1 MTRNR
6 QKAKARSKVFPLQYS
21 TPCTS
26 PSIWNSNQ
34 CLGKLGGVKGLEV
47 VDALAYAGVLH
58 GHAQLLGDGDGN
70 AALGG
75 AVQLGK
81 DDAGDTSGLLKLLGL
96 DEAVLAGGGVQH
108 QQSLPGTVGQFPVND
123 AGDLVELV
131 HQVLLVVQ
139 PPGGVHQH
147 RVHPSGLGRAHGIV
161 HHGGGVRPLVL
172 LDDLHTGALGPDGQ
186 LLGGGGAGLTAS
198 ITAAQNGAK
207 VILVEKAGS
216 LGGNTLIAGQG
227 FNACDPERQANT
239 EMSEAL
245 LGQLK
250 SYLDLD
256 PADFGAF
263 AEVLETVKGQINDYI
278 ASGSTTLFDSPE
290 LHMLHTYM
298 GGKRTGLDG
307 TVIEPDLELARTF
320 ATNALDALEW
330 AESIGAQ
337 WNDTTSTILGAMWPR
352 SHGLANG
359 NVITILTDAAKAN
372 GVEIVTDT
380 RANELIVE
388 NGKVVGVKA
397 TTSEGANVT
406 LHANSGVVLA
416 TGGFSANAPMV
427 VEYNNY
433 WPGLSDTMPSTNAP
447 TITGDGI
454 VMAKAVGADLVGM
467 GFAQLMPSSHPV
479 DGSLFSGIWGSA
491 ETQVFVNKEGKRY
504 VNEYAERDVLSK
516 AALAQTDGIFYIIC
530 DNKIAKNA
538 DVAGMEAKGNVV
550 VADTL
555 EELAEKLGI
564 PADTFVETIE
574 RYNSFVD
581 AQKDDDFGKPLFGEK
596 IDEAPF
602 VATPRSPSL
611 HHTMGGVKID
621 TNTHVISTE
630 GNVIDGLYAAGEV
643 TGGLHAGNRL
653 GGNAMTDFLV
663 FGRIAGENAAKAE

>member
-1 MTRNR
+1 MKKLTAALLVFLMMVMTG
-6 QKAKARSKVFPLQYS
+6 AM
-21 TPCTS
+21 
-26 PSIWNSNQ
+26 
-34 CLGKLGGVKGLEV
+34 
-47 VDALAYAGVLH
+47 ALAYTEGTYTATAQGNNGPVTVSVTFSADAITDVTVVEHSETAGLSDRPIAEIPAAIVENQSLAVDTVS
-58 GHAQLLGDGDGN
+58 GATNSSNAILTAVADCVAQ
-70 AALGG
+70 
-75 AVQLGK
+75 
-81 DDAGDTSGLLKLLGL
+81 
-96 DEAVLAGGGVQH
+96 AGGDVEA
-108 QQSLPGTVGQFPVND
+108 LKAVAVEKAPVED
-123 AGDLVELV
+123 VEATYD
-131 HQVLLVVQ
+131 VV
-139 PPGGVHQH
+139 V
-147 RVHPSGLGRAHGIV
+147 
-161 HHGGGVRPLVL
+161 
-172 LDDLHTGALGPDGQ
+172 
-186 LLGGGGAGLTAS
+186 LGGGGAGLTAS

-433 WPGLSDTMPSTNAP
+433 WPGLSDTMPSTNVP

>member
-1 MTRNR
+1 M
-6 QKAKARSKVFPLQYS
+6 K
-21 TPCTS
+21 
-26 PSIWNSNQ
+26 
-34 CLGKLGGVKGLEV
+34 KLT
-47 VDALAYAGVLH
+47 
-58 GHAQLLGDGDGN
+58 
-70 AALGG
+70 AALLVFLMMVMTG
-75 AVQLGK
+75 ATNSSNAIL
-81 DDAGDTSGLLKLLGL
+81 T
-96 DEAVLAGGGVQH
+96 AVADCVAQAGGDVEA
-108 QQSLPGTVGQFPVND
+108 LKAVAVEKAPVED
-123 AGDLVELV
+123 VEATYD
-131 HQVLLVVQ
+131 VV
-139 PPGGVHQH
+139 V
-147 RVHPSGLGRAHGIV
+147 
-161 HHGGGVRPLVL
+161 
-172 LDDLHTGALGPDGQ
+172 
-186 LLGGGGAGLTAS
+186 LGGGGAGLTAS

-245 LGQLK
+245 LGELK

-516 AALAQTDGIFYIIC
+516 AALEQTDGIFYIIC

>member
-1 MTRNR
+1 MKKLLTWLLCLMMLVSAVPALAYTTGTYTGTGTGMLDKIEVAVTFDADTITGIEVVSCND
-6 QKAKARSKVFPLQYS
+6 
-21 TPCTS
+21 TPGVCDAAVEKIPAEIVKYQSLGVDVATS
-26 PSIWNSNQ
+26 ATFTSNGILEAVADAVKQ
-34 CLGKLGGVKGLEV
+34 AGGD
-47 VDALAYAGVLH
+47 VDALKAVPVEKVAGEEV
-58 GHAQLLGDGDGN
+58 
-70 AALGG
+70 
-75 AVQLGK
+75 
-81 DDAGDTSGLLKLLGL
+81 KLSA
-96 DEAVLAGGGVQH
+96 D
-108 QQSLPGTVGQFPVND
+108 
-123 AGDLVELV
+123 
-131 HQVLLVVQ
+131 VV
-139 PPGGVHQH
+139 V
-147 RVHPSGLGRAHGIV
+147 V
-161 HHGGGVRPLVL
+161 
-172 LDDLHTGALGPDGQ
+172 
-186 LLGGGGAGLTAS
+186 GGGGAGLAAAL
-198 ITAAQNGAK
+198 TAAEEGAS
-207 VILVEKAGS
+207 VIILEKGATY
-216 LGGNTLIAGQG
+216 GGNTILSGGYYQAAHPDYLQYASLTEGQKEEIERYISLEPKDERMASWQAKVKEQYAEHLAAGH
-227 FNACDPERQANT
+227 E
-239 EMSEAL
+239 
-245 LGQLK
+245 
-250 SYLDLD
+250 Y
-256 PADFGAF
+256 
-263 AEVLETVKGQINDYI
+263 
-278 ASGSTTLFDSPE
+278 LFDSPE
-290 LHMLHTYM
+290 LHMIQTYD
-298 GGKRTGLDG
+298 GGDYLGDSELIEMMCYGDVDSMNWLSDHGFTWKKK
-307 TVIEPDLELARTF
+307 TVAIVG
-320 ATNALDALEW
+320 
-330 AESIGAQ
+330 SIWMRCKAS
-337 WNDTTSTILGAMWPR
+337 DTYASGQGFI
-352 SHGLANG
+352 
-359 NVITILTDAAKAN
+359 NVISDAIQNEKLD
-372 GVEIVTDT
+372 VTT
-380 RANELIVE
+380 VFECRAEHLVKDDA
-388 NGKVVGVKA
+388 GRVVGV
-397 TTSEGANVT
+397 TGVSTVDGTPYTVSANK
-406 LHANSGVVLA
+406 GVIVA
-416 TGGFSANAPMV
+416 SGGFSAN
-427 VEYNNY
+427 VEMRQEYDEIWGNLTEAV
-433 WPGLSDTMPSTNAP
+433 PTTNAP

>member
-1 MTRNR
+1 MKKLTAALLVFLMMVMTG
-6 QKAKARSKVFPLQYS
+6 AM
-21 TPCTS
+21 
-26 PSIWNSNQ
+26 
-34 CLGKLGGVKGLEV
+34 
-47 VDALAYAGVLH
+47 ALAYTEGTYTATAQGNNGPVTVSVTFSADAITDVTVVEHSETAGLSDRPIAEIPAAIVENQSLAVDTVS
-58 GHAQLLGDGDGN
+58 GATNSSNAILTAVADCVAQ
-70 AALGG
+70 
-75 AVQLGK
+75 
-81 DDAGDTSGLLKLLGL
+81 
-96 DEAVLAGGGVQH
+96 AGGDVEA
-108 QQSLPGTVGQFPVND
+108 LKAVAVEKAPVED
-123 AGDLVELV
+123 VEATSD
-131 HQVLLVVQ
+131 VV
-139 PPGGVHQH
+139 V
-147 RVHPSGLGRAHGIV
+147 
-161 HHGGGVRPLVL
+161 
-172 LDDLHTGALGPDGQ
+172 
-186 LLGGGGAGLTAS
+186 LGGGGAGLTAS

-491 ETQVFVNKEGKRY
+491 ETQVFINKEGKRY

>member
-1 MTRNR
+1 MKKLTAALLVFLMMVMTG
-6 QKAKARSKVFPLQYS
+6 AM
-21 TPCTS
+21 
-26 PSIWNSNQ
+26 
-34 CLGKLGGVKGLEV
+34 
-47 VDALAYAGVLH
+47 ALAYTEGTYTATAQGNNGPVTVSVTFSADAITDVTVVEHSETAGLSDRPIAEIPAAIVENQSLAVDTVS
-58 GHAQLLGDGDGN
+58 GATNSSNAILTAVADCVAQ
-70 AALGG
+70 
-75 AVQLGK
+75 
-81 DDAGDTSGLLKLLGL
+81 
-96 DEAVLAGGGVQH
+96 AGGDVEA
-108 QQSLPGTVGQFPVND
+108 LKAVAVEKAPVED
-123 AGDLVELV
+123 VEATYD
-131 HQVLLVVQ
+131 VV
-139 PPGGVHQH
+139 V
-147 RVHPSGLGRAHGIV
+147 
-161 HHGGGVRPLVL
+161 
-172 LDDLHTGALGPDGQ
+172 
-186 LLGGGGAGLTAS
+186 LGGGGAGLTAS

-516 AALAQTDGIFYIIC
+516 AALEQTDGIFYIIC

-621 TNTHVISTE
+621 TNAHVISTE

>member
-1 MTRNR
+1 MKKLTAALLVFLMMVMTG
-6 QKAKARSKVFPLQYS
+6 AM
-21 TPCTS
+21 
-26 PSIWNSNQ
+26 
-34 CLGKLGGVKGLEV
+34 
-47 VDALAYAGVLH
+47 ALAYTEGTYTATAQGNNGPVTVSVTFSADAITDVTVVEHSETAGLSDRPIAEIPAAIVENQSLAVDTVS
-58 GHAQLLGDGDGN
+58 GATNSSNAILTAVADCVAQ
-70 AALGG
+70 
-75 AVQLGK
+75 
-81 DDAGDTSGLLKLLGL
+81 
-96 DEAVLAGGGVQH
+96 AGGDVEA
-108 QQSLPGTVGQFPVND
+108 LKAVAVEKAPVED
-123 AGDLVELV
+123 VEATYD
-131 HQVLLVVQ
+131 VV
-139 PPGGVHQH
+139 V
-147 RVHPSGLGRAHGIV
+147 
-161 HHGGGVRPLVL
+161 
-172 LDDLHTGALGPDGQ
+172 
-186 LLGGGGAGLTAS
+186 LGGGGAGLTAS

-504 VNEYAERDVLSK
+504 FNEYAERDVLSK

>member
-1 MTRNR
+1 MKKLTAALLVFLMIVMTG
-6 QKAKARSKVFPLQYS
+6 AM
-21 TPCTS
+21 
-26 PSIWNSNQ
+26 
-34 CLGKLGGVKGLEV
+34 
-47 VDALAYAGVLH
+47 ALAYTEGTYTATAQGNNGPVTVSVTFSADAITDVTVVEHSETAGLSDRPIAEIPAAIVENQSLAVDTVS
-58 GHAQLLGDGDGN
+58 GATNSSNAILTAVADCVAQ
-70 AALGG
+70 
-75 AVQLGK
+75 
-81 DDAGDTSGLLKLLGL
+81 
-96 DEAVLAGGGVQH
+96 AGGDVEA
-108 QQSLPGTVGQFPVND
+108 LKAVAVEKAPVED
-123 AGDLVELV
+123 VEATYD
-131 HQVLLVVQ
+131 VV
-139 PPGGVHQH
+139 V
-147 RVHPSGLGRAHGIV
+147 
-161 HHGGGVRPLVL
+161 
-172 LDDLHTGALGPDGQ
+172 
-186 LLGGGGAGLTAS
+186 LGGGGAGLTAS

-397 TTSEGANVT
+397 TTSAGANVT

-516 AALAQTDGIFYIIC
+516 AALEQTDGIFYIIC
-530 DNKIAKNA
+530 DNKIAKND

>member
-1 MTRNR
+1 MKKLTAALLVFLMMVMTG
-6 QKAKARSKVFPLQYS
+6 AM
-21 TPCTS
+21 
-26 PSIWNSNQ
+26 
-34 CLGKLGGVKGLEV
+34 
-47 VDALAYAGVLH
+47 ALAYTEGTYTATAQGNNGPVTVSVTFSADAITDVTVVEHSETAGLSDRPIAEIPAAIVENQSLAVDTVS
-58 GHAQLLGDGDGN
+58 GATNSSNAILTAVADCVAQ
-70 AALGG
+70 
-75 AVQLGK
+75 
-81 DDAGDTSGLLKLLGL
+81 
-96 DEAVLAGGGVQH
+96 AGGDVEA
-108 QQSLPGTVGQFPVND
+108 LKAVAVEKAPVED
-123 AGDLVELV
+123 VEATYD
-131 HQVLLVVQ
+131 VV
-139 PPGGVHQH
+139 V
-147 RVHPSGLGRAHGIV
+147 
-161 HHGGGVRPLVL
+161 
-172 LDDLHTGALGPDGQ
+172 
-186 LLGGGGAGLTAS
+186 LGGGGAGLTAS

-359 NVITILTDAAKAN
+359 NVITDAAKAN

>member
-1 MTRNR
+1 MKKLTAALLVFLMMVMTG
-6 QKAKARSKVFPLQYS
+6 AM
-21 TPCTS
+21 
-26 PSIWNSNQ
+26 
-34 CLGKLGGVKGLEV
+34 
-47 VDALAYAGVLH
+47 ALAYTEGTYTATAQGNNGPVTVSVTFSADAITDVTVVEHSETAGLSDRPIAEIPAAIVENQSLAVDTVS
-58 GHAQLLGDGDGN
+58 GATNSSNAILIAVADCVAQ
-70 AALGG
+70 
-75 AVQLGK
+75 
-81 DDAGDTSGLLKLLGL
+81 
-96 DEAVLAGGGVQH
+96 AGGDVEA
-108 QQSLPGTVGQFPVND
+108 LKAVAVEKAPVED
-123 AGDLVELV
+123 VEATYD
-131 HQVLLVVQ
+131 VV
-139 PPGGVHQH
+139 V
-147 RVHPSGLGRAHGIV
+147 
-161 HHGGGVRPLVL
+161 
-172 LDDLHTGALGPDGQ
+172 
-186 LLGGGGAGLTAS
+186 LGGGGAGLTAS

>member
-1 MTRNR
+1 MKKLTAALLVFLMMVMTG
-6 QKAKARSKVFPLQYS
+6 AM
-21 TPCTS
+21 
-26 PSIWNSNQ
+26 
-34 CLGKLGGVKGLEV
+34 
-47 VDALAYAGVLH
+47 ALAYTEGTYTATAQGNNGPVTVSVTFSADAITDVTVVEHSETAGLSDRPIAEIPAAIVENQSLAVDTVS
-58 GHAQLLGDGDGN
+58 GATNSSNAILTAVADCVAQ
-70 AALGG
+70 
-75 AVQLGK
+75 
-81 DDAGDTSGLLKLLGL
+81 
-96 DEAVLAGGGVQH
+96 AGGDVEA
-108 QQSLPGTVGQFPVND
+108 LKAVAVEKAPVED
-123 AGDLVELV
+123 VEATYD
-131 HQVLLVVQ
+131 VV
-139 PPGGVHQH
+139 V
-147 RVHPSGLGRAHGIV
+147 
-161 HHGGGVRPLVL
+161 
-172 LDDLHTGALGPDGQ
+172 
-186 LLGGGGAGLTAS
+186 LGGGGAGLTAS

-388 NGKVVGVKA
+388 SGKVVGVKA

>member
-1 MTRNR
+1 MKKIALALLVCLLLVMTS
-6 QKAKARSKVFPLQYS
+6 AM
-21 TPCTS
+21 
-26 PSIWNSNQ
+26 
-34 CLGKLGGVKGLEV
+34 
-47 VDALAYAGVLH
+47 ALAYTEGTYTAQAQGNNGPVTVSVTFSADAITEVAVTEHAETPGLSDRPIEEIPAAIVAHQSLGVDTISGATNTSNAILTAVADCV
-58 GHAQLLGDGDGN
+58 AQ
-70 AALGG
+70 
-75 AVQLGK
+75 
-81 DDAGDTSGLLKLLGL
+81 
-96 DEAVLAGGGVQH
+96 AGGDVEA
-108 QQSLPGTVGQFPVND
+108 LKAVEVEAAPVED
-123 AGDLVELV
+123 IEATYD
-131 HQVLLVVQ
+131 VV
-139 PPGGVHQH
+139 V
-147 RVHPSGLGRAHGIV
+147 V
-161 HHGGGVRPLVL
+161 
-172 LDDLHTGALGPDGQ
+172 
-186 LLGGGGAGLTAS
+186 GGGGAGLTAA
-198 ITAAQNGAK
+198 ITAAQQGAE
-207 VILVEKAGS
+207 VILIEKAGA

-227 FNACDPERQANT
+227 FNASDPERQANT

-245 LGQLK
+245 TTELK
-250 SYLDLD
+250 SYLELD

-263 AEVLETVKGQINDYI
+263 AEVLETVKTQINEYL
-278 ASGSTTLFDSPE
+278 ASGSDTLFDSPE

-320 ATNALDALEW
+320 ATNALGALEW
-330 AESIGAQ
+330 AESIGAE

-359 NVITILTDAAKAN
+359 NIITILTDAATAE
-372 GVEIVTDT
+372 GVEILTDT
-380 RANELIVE
+380 RGNELIVE
-388 NGKVVGVKA
+388 DGRVAGVKA
-397 TTSEGANVT
+397 TTSAGANVT

-427 VEYNNY
+427 AEYNNY

-454 VMAKAVGADLVGM
+454 IMAQEVGADLTGM

-516 AALAQTDGIFYIIC
+516 AALEQTDGIFYIIC

-538 DVAGMEAKGNVV
+538 DVEGMEAAGNVV

-555 EELAEKLGI
+555 EELAEKLEI
-564 PADTFVETIE
+564 PVDTFVAEIE

-602 VATPRSPSL
+602 VATPRSPAL

-621 TNTHVISTE
+621 TDTHVLSTE
-630 GNVIDGLYAAGEV
+630 GTPIPGLYAAGEV

>member
-1 MTRNR
+1 MKKLTAALLVFLMMVMTG
-6 QKAKARSKVFPLQYS
+6 AM
-21 TPCTS
+21 
-26 PSIWNSNQ
+26 
-34 CLGKLGGVKGLEV
+34 
-47 VDALAYAGVLH
+47 ALAYTEGTYTATAQGNNGPVTVSVTFSADAITDVTVVEHSETAGLSDRPIAEIPAAIVENQSLAVDTVS
-58 GHAQLLGDGDGN
+58 GATNSSNAILTAVADCVAQ
-70 AALGG
+70 
-75 AVQLGK
+75 
-81 DDAGDTSGLLKLLGL
+81 AGDVEALKAVAVEKAPVE
-96 DEAVLAGGGVQH
+96 DVEA
-108 QQSLPGTVGQFPVND
+108 TYD
-123 AGDLVELV
+123 
-131 HQVLLVVQ
+131 VV
-139 PPGGVHQH
+139 V
-147 RVHPSGLGRAHGIV
+147 
-161 HHGGGVRPLVL
+161 
-172 LDDLHTGALGPDGQ
+172 
-186 LLGGGGAGLTAS
+186 LGGGGAGLTAS

>member
-1 MTRNR
+1 MKKLTAALLVFLMMVMTG
-6 QKAKARSKVFPLQYS
+6 AM
-21 TPCTS
+21 
-26 PSIWNSNQ
+26 
-34 CLGKLGGVKGLEV
+34 
-47 VDALAYAGVLH
+47 ALAYTEGTYTATAQGNNGPVTVSVTFSADAITDVTVVEHSETAGLSDRPIAEIPAAIVENQSLAVDTVS
-58 GHAQLLGDGDGN
+58 GATNSSNAILTAVADCVAQ
-70 AALGG
+70 
-75 AVQLGK
+75 
-81 DDAGDTSGLLKLLGL
+81 
-96 DEAVLAGGGVQH
+96 AGGDVEA
-108 QQSLPGTVGQFPVND
+108 LKAVAVEKAPVED
-123 AGDLVELV
+123 VEATYD
-131 HQVLLVVQ
+131 VV
-139 PPGGVHQH
+139 V
-147 RVHPSGLGRAHGIV
+147 
-161 HHGGGVRPLVL
+161 
-172 LDDLHTGALGPDGQ
+172 
-186 LLGGGGAGLTAS
+186 LGGGGAGLTAS

-454 VMAKAVGADLVGM
+454 VMAKAVDADLVGM

>member
-1 MTRNR
+1 MKKIALALLVCLLLVMTS
-6 QKAKARSKVFPLQYS
+6 AM
-21 TPCTS
+21 
-26 PSIWNSNQ
+26 
-34 CLGKLGGVKGLEV
+34 
-47 VDALAYAGVLH
+47 ALAYTEGTYTAQAQGNNGPVTVSVTFSADAITEVAVTEHAETAGLSDRPIEEIPAAIVAHQSL
-58 GHAQLLGDGDGN
+58 GVDTISGATNTSNAILTAVADCVAQ
-70 AALGG
+70 
-75 AVQLGK
+75 
-81 DDAGDTSGLLKLLGL
+81 
-96 DEAVLAGGGVQH
+96 AGGDVEA
-108 QQSLPGTVGQFPVND
+108 LKAVEVEAAPVED
-123 AGDLVELV
+123 IEATYD
-131 HQVLLVVQ
+131 VV
-139 PPGGVHQH
+139 V
-147 RVHPSGLGRAHGIV
+147 V
-161 HHGGGVRPLVL
+161 
-172 LDDLHTGALGPDGQ
+172 
-186 LLGGGGAGLTAS
+186 GGGGAGLTAA
-198 ITAAQNGAK
+198 ITAAQQGAE
-207 VILVEKAGS
+207 VILIEKAGA

-227 FNACDPERQANT
+227 FNASDPERQANT

-245 LGQLK
+245 TTELK
-250 SYLDLD
+250 SYLELD

-263 AEVLETVKGQINDYI
+263 AEVLETVKAQINEYL
-278 ASGSTTLFDSPE
+278 ASGSDTLFDSPE

-307 TVIEPDLELARTF
+307 TVIEPDLELTRTF
-320 ATNALDALEW
+320 ATNALGALEW
-330 AESIGAQ
+330 AESIGAE

-352 SHGLANG
+352 SHGLSNG
-359 NVITILTDAAKAN
+359 NIITILTDAATAE
-372 GVEIVTDT
+372 GVEILTDT
-380 RANELIVE
+380 RGNELIVE
-388 NGKVVGVKA
+388 DGRVAGVKA
-397 TTSEGANVT
+397 TTSAGANVT

-427 VEYNNY
+427 AEYNNY

-454 VMAKAVGADLVGM
+454 IMAQEVGADLTGM

-516 AALAQTDGIFYIIC
+516 AALEQTDGIFYIIC

-538 DVAGMEAKGNVV
+538 DVEGMEAAGNVV

-555 EELAEKLGI
+555 EELAEKLEI
-564 PADTFVETIE
+564 PVDTFVAEIE

-602 VATPRSPSL
+602 VATPRSPAL

-621 TNTHVISTE
+621 TETHVLSTE
-630 GNVIDGLYAAGEV
+630 GTPIPGLYAAGEV

>member
-1 MTRNR
+1 MKKLTAALLVFLMMVMTG
-6 QKAKARSKVFPLQYS
+6 AM
-21 TPCTS
+21 
-26 PSIWNSNQ
+26 
-34 CLGKLGGVKGLEV
+34 
-47 VDALAYAGVLH
+47 ALAYTEGTYTATAQGNNGPVTVSVTFSADAITDVTVVEHSETAGLSDRPIAEIPAAIVENQSLAVDTVS
-58 GHAQLLGDGDGN
+58 GATNSSNAILTAVADCVAQ
-70 AALGG
+70 
-75 AVQLGK
+75 
-81 DDAGDTSGLLKLLGL
+81 
-96 DEAVLAGGGVQH
+96 AGGDVEA
-108 QQSLPGTVGQFPVND
+108 LKAVAVEKAPVED
-123 AGDLVELV
+123 VEATYD
-131 HQVLLVVQ
+131 VV
-139 PPGGVHQH
+139 V
-147 RVHPSGLGRAHGIV
+147 
-161 HHGGGVRPLVL
+161 
-172 LDDLHTGALGPDGQ
+172 
-186 LLGGGGAGLTAS
+186 LGGGGAGLTAS

-630 GNVIDGLYAAGEV
+630 GNVIDGRYAAGEV

>member
-1 MTRNR
+1 MKKLT
-6 QKAKARSKVFPLQYS
+6 AALLVFLMMVM
-21 TPCTS
+21 
-26 PSIWNSNQ
+26 I
-34 CLGKLGGVKGLEV
+34 GAM
-47 VDALAYAGVLH
+47 ALAYTEGTYTATAQGNNGPVTVSVTFSADAITDVTVVEHSETAGLSDRPIAEIPAAIVENQSLAVDTVS
-58 GHAQLLGDGDGN
+58 GATNSSNAILTAVADCVAQ
-70 AALGG
+70 
-75 AVQLGK
+75 
-81 DDAGDTSGLLKLLGL
+81 
-96 DEAVLAGGGVQH
+96 AGGDVEA
-108 QQSLPGTVGQFPVND
+108 LKAVAVEKAPVED
-123 AGDLVELV
+123 VEATYD
-131 HQVLLVVQ
+131 VV
-139 PPGGVHQH
+139 V
-147 RVHPSGLGRAHGIV
+147 
-161 HHGGGVRPLVL
+161 
-172 LDDLHTGALGPDGQ
+172 
-186 LLGGGGAGLTAS
+186 LGGGGAGLTAS

-516 AALAQTDGIFYIIC
+516 AALEQTDGIFYIIC

>member
-1 MTRNR
+1 MKKLTAALLVFLMMVMTG
-6 QKAKARSKVFPLQYS
+6 AM
-21 TPCTS
+21 
-26 PSIWNSNQ
+26 
-34 CLGKLGGVKGLEV
+34 
-47 VDALAYAGVLH
+47 ALAYTEGTYTATAQGNNGPVTVSVTFSADAITDVTVVEHSETAGLSDRPIEEIPAAIVENQSLAVDTVS
-58 GHAQLLGDGDGN
+58 GATNSSNAILTAVADCVAQ
-70 AALGG
+70 
-75 AVQLGK
+75 
-81 DDAGDTSGLLKLLGL
+81 
-96 DEAVLAGGGVQH
+96 AGGDVEA
-108 QQSLPGTVGQFPVND
+108 LKAVAVEKAPVED
-123 AGDLVELV
+123 VEATYD
-131 HQVLLVVQ
+131 VV
-139 PPGGVHQH
+139 V
-147 RVHPSGLGRAHGIV
+147 
-161 HHGGGVRPLVL
+161 
-172 LDDLHTGALGPDGQ
+172 
-186 LLGGGGAGLTAS
+186 LGGGGAGLTAS

-245 LGQLK
+245 LGELK

>member
-1 MTRNR
+1 MKKLTAALLVFLMMVMTG
-6 QKAKARSKVFPLQYS
+6 AM
-21 TPCTS
+21 
-26 PSIWNSNQ
+26 
-34 CLGKLGGVKGLEV
+34 
-47 VDALAYAGVLH
+47 ALAYTEGTYTATAQGNNGPVTVSVTFSADAITDVTVVEHSETAGLSDRPIAEIPAAIVENQSLAVDTVS
-58 GHAQLLGDGDGN
+58 GATNSSNAILTAVADCVAQ
-70 AALGG
+70 
-75 AVQLGK
+75 
-81 DDAGDTSGLLKLLGL
+81 
-96 DEAVLAGGGVQH
+96 AGGDVEA
-108 QQSLPGTVGQFPVND
+108 LKAVAVEKAPVED
-123 AGDLVELV
+123 VEATYD
-131 HQVLLVVQ
+131 VV
-139 PPGGVHQH
+139 V
-147 RVHPSGLGRAHGIV
+147 
-161 HHGGGVRPLVL
+161 
-172 LDDLHTGALGPDGQ
+172 
-186 LLGGGGAGLTAS
+186 LGGGGAGLTAS

-397 TTSEGANVT
+397 TPSEGANVT

>member
-1 MTRNR
+1 MKKIALALLVCLLLVMTS
-6 QKAKARSKVFPLQYS
+6 AM
-21 TPCTS
+21 
-26 PSIWNSNQ
+26 
-34 CLGKLGGVKGLEV
+34 
-47 VDALAYAGVLH
+47 ALAYTEGTYTAQAQGNNGPVTVSVTFSADAITEVAVTEHAETPGLSDRPIEEIPAAIVAHQSLGVDTISGATNTSNAILTAVADCV
-58 GHAQLLGDGDGN
+58 AQ
-70 AALGG
+70 
-75 AVQLGK
+75 
-81 DDAGDTSGLLKLLGL
+81 
-96 DEAVLAGGGVQH
+96 AGGDVEA
-108 QQSLPGTVGQFPVND
+108 LKAVEVEAAPVED
-123 AGDLVELV
+123 IEATYD
-131 HQVLLVVQ
+131 VV
-139 PPGGVHQH
+139 V
-147 RVHPSGLGRAHGIV
+147 V
-161 HHGGGVRPLVL
+161 
-172 LDDLHTGALGPDGQ
+172 
-186 LLGGGGAGLTAS
+186 GGGGAGLTAA
-198 ITAAQNGAK
+198 ITAAQQGAE
-207 VILVEKAGS
+207 VILIEKAGA

-227 FNACDPERQANT
+227 FNASDPERQANT

-245 LGQLK
+245 IKELK
-250 SYLDLD
+250 SYLELD

-263 AEVLETVKGQINDYI
+263 AEVLETVKTQINEYL

-320 ATNALDALEW
+320 ATNALGALEW
-330 AESIGAQ
+330 AESIGAE

-352 SHGLANG
+352 SHGLSNG
-359 NVITILTDAAKAN
+359 NIITILTDAATAE
-372 GVEIVTDT
+372 GVEILTDT
-380 RANELIVE
+380 RGNELIVE
-388 NGKVVGVKA
+388 DGRVAGVKA
-397 TTSEGANVT
+397 TTSAGANVT

-427 VEYNNY
+427 AEYNNY

-454 VMAKAVGADLVGM
+454 IMAQEVGADLTGM

-516 AALAQTDGIFYIIC
+516 AALEQTDGIFYIIC
-530 DNKIAKNA
+530 DNKIAKDA
-538 DVAGMEAKGNVV
+538 DVEGMEAAGNVV

-555 EELAEKLGI
+555 EELAEKLEI
-564 PADTFVETIE
+564 PVDTFVAEIE

-602 VATPRSPSL
+602 VATPRSPAL

-621 TNTHVISTE
+621 TETHVLSTE
-630 GNVIDGLYAAGEV
+630 GTPIPGLYAAGEV

-663 FGRIAGENAAKAE
+663 FGRIAGENAANAE

>member
-1 MTRNR
+1 MKKLTAALLVFLMMVMTG
-6 QKAKARSKVFPLQYS
+6 AM
-21 TPCTS
+21 
-26 PSIWNSNQ
+26 
-34 CLGKLGGVKGLEV
+34 
-47 VDALAYAGVLH
+47 ALAYTEGTYTATAQGNNGPVTVSVTFSADAITDVTVVEHSETAGLSDRPIAEIPAAIVENQSLAVDTVS
-58 GHAQLLGDGDGN
+58 GATNSSNAILTAVADCVAQ
-70 AALGG
+70 
-75 AVQLGK
+75 
-81 DDAGDTSGLLKLLGL
+81 
-96 DEAVLAGGGVQH
+96 AGGDVEA
-108 QQSLPGTVGQFPVND
+108 LKAVAVEKAPVED
-123 AGDLVELV
+123 VEATYD
-131 HQVLLVVQ
+131 VV
-139 PPGGVHQH
+139 V
-147 RVHPSGLGRAHGIV
+147 
-161 HHGGGVRPLVL
+161 
-172 LDDLHTGALGPDGQ
+172 
-186 LLGGGGAGLTAS
+186 LGGGGAGLTAS

-388 NGKVVGVKA
+388 TGKVVGVKA

>member
-1 MTRNR
+1 MKKIALALLVCLLLVMTS
-6 QKAKARSKVFPLQYS
+6 AM
-21 TPCTS
+21 
-26 PSIWNSNQ
+26 
-34 CLGKLGGVKGLEV
+34 
-47 VDALAYAGVLH
+47 ALAYTEGTYTAQAQGNNGPVTVSVPFSADAITEVAVTEHAETAGLSDRPIEEIPAAIVEH
-58 GHAQLLGDGDGN
+58 QSLGVDTISGATNTSN
-70 AALGG
+70 AILN
-75 AVQLGK
+75 AVADCVEQ
-81 DDAGDTSGLLKLLGL
+81 
-96 DEAVLAGGGVQH
+96 AGGDVEA
-108 QQSLPGTVGQFPVND
+108 LKAVEVEAAPVED
-123 AGDLVELV
+123 IEATYD
-131 HQVLLVVQ
+131 VV
-139 PPGGVHQH
+139 V
-147 RVHPSGLGRAHGIV
+147 V
-161 HHGGGVRPLVL
+161 
-172 LDDLHTGALGPDGQ
+172 
-186 LLGGGGAGLTAS
+186 GGGGAGLTAA
-198 ITAAQNGAK
+198 ITAAQQGAE
-207 VILVEKAGS
+207 VILIEKAGA

-227 FNACDPERQANT
+227 FNASDPERQANT

-245 LGQLK
+245 TTELK
-250 SYLDLD
+250 SYLELD

-263 AEVLETVKGQINDYI
+263 AEVLETVKEQINEYL
-278 ASGSTTLFDSPE
+278 ASDSTTLFDSPE

-320 ATNALDALEW
+320 ATNALGALEW
-330 AESIGAQ
+330 AESIGAE

-359 NVITILTDAAKAN
+359 NIITILTDAATAE
-372 GVEIVTDT
+372 GVEILTDT
-380 RANELIVE
+380 CGNELIVTD
-388 NGKVVGVKA
+388 GRVTGVKA
-397 TTSEGANVT
+397 TTTAGANVT

-427 VEYNNY
+427 AEYNNY

-454 VMAKAVGADLVGM
+454 IMAQEVGADVTGM

-516 AALAQTDGIFYIIC
+516 AALEQTDGIFYIIC
-530 DNKIAKNA
+530 DNKIAKDA
-538 DVAGMEAKGNVV
+538 DVEGMEAAGNVV

-555 EELAEKLGI
+555 EELAEKLEI
-564 PADTFVETIE
+564 PVDTFVAEIE

-602 VATPRSPSL
+602 VATPRSPAL

-621 TNTHVISTE
+621 TETHVLSTE
-630 GNVIDGLYAAGEV
+630 GTAIPGLYAAGEV

-663 FGRIAGENAAKAE
+663 FGRIAGENAANAE

>member
-1 MTRNR
+1 
-6 QKAKARSKVFPLQYS
+6 
-21 TPCTS
+21 
-26 PSIWNSNQ
+26 
-34 CLGKLGGVKGLEV
+34 
-47 VDALAYAGVLH
+47 
-58 GHAQLLGDGDGN
+58 
-70 AALGG
+70 
-75 AVQLGK
+75 
-81 DDAGDTSGLLKLLGL
+81 
-96 DEAVLAGGGVQH
+96 
-108 QQSLPGTVGQFPVND
+108 
-123 AGDLVELV
+123 
-131 HQVLLVVQ
+131 
-139 PPGGVHQH
+139 
-147 RVHPSGLGRAHGIV
+147 
-161 HHGGGVRPLVL
+161 
-172 LDDLHTGALGPDGQ
+172 
-186 LLGGGGAGLTAS
+186 
-198 ITAAQNGAK
+198 
-207 VILVEKAGS
+207 
-216 LGGNTLIAGQG
+216 
-227 FNACDPERQANT
+227 
-239 EMSEAL
+239 MSEAL
-245 LGQLK
+245 LGELK

-307 TVIEPDLELARTF
+307 TVIEPDLERARTF

-516 AALAQTDGIFYIIC
+516 AALEQTDGIFYIIC

-663 FGRIAGENAAKAE
+663 FGRIAVENAAKAE

>member
-1 MTRNR
+1 MKKLTAALLVFLMMVMTG
-6 QKAKARSKVFPLQYS
+6 AM
-21 TPCTS
+21 
-26 PSIWNSNQ
+26 
-34 CLGKLGGVKGLEV
+34 
-47 VDALAYAGVLH
+47 ALAYTEGTYTATAQGNNGPVTVSVTFSADAITDVTVVEHSETAGLSDRPIAEIPAAIVENQSLAVDTVS
-58 GHAQLLGDGDGN
+58 GATNSSNAILTAVADCVAQ
-70 AALGG
+70 
-75 AVQLGK
+75 
-81 DDAGDTSGLLKLLGL
+81 
-96 DEAVLAGGGVQH
+96 AGGDVEA
-108 QQSLPGTVGQFPVND
+108 LKAVAVEKAPVED
-123 AGDLVELV
+123 VEATYD
-131 HQVLLVVQ
+131 VV
-139 PPGGVHQH
+139 V
-147 RVHPSGLGRAHGIV
+147 
-161 HHGGGVRPLVL
+161 
-172 LDDLHTGALGPDGQ
+172 
-186 LLGGGGAGLTAS
+186 LGGGGAGLTAS

-245 LGQLK
+245 LGELK

-388 NGKVVGVKA
+388 SGKVVGVKA

-454 VMAKAVGADLVGM
+454 VMAKAIGADLVGM

-516 AALAQTDGIFYIIC
+516 AALEQTDGIFYIIC

>member
-1 MTRNR
+1 MTVSVTFSADAITDVTVVEHSETAGLSDRPIAEIPAAIVEN
-6 QKAKARSKVFPLQYS
+6 QSLAVDTVSGA
-21 TPCTS
+21 T
-26 PSIWNSNQ
+26 NSSNAILTAVAD
-34 CLGKLGGVKGLEV
+34 CV
-47 VDALAYAGVLH
+47 
-58 GHAQLLGDGDGN
+58 AQ
-70 AALGG
+70 
-75 AVQLGK
+75 
-81 DDAGDTSGLLKLLGL
+81 
-96 DEAVLAGGGVQH
+96 AGGDVEA
-108 QQSLPGTVGQFPVND
+108 LKAVAVEKAPVED
-123 AGDLVELV
+123 VEATYD
-131 HQVLLVVQ
+131 VV
-139 PPGGVHQH
+139 V
-147 RVHPSGLGRAHGIV
+147 
-161 HHGGGVRPLVL
+161 
-172 LDDLHTGALGPDGQ
+172 
-186 LLGGGGAGLTAS
+186 LGGGGAGLTAS

>member
-1 MTRNR
+1 MKKLTAALLVFLVMVMTG
-6 QKAKARSKVFPLQYS
+6 AM
-21 TPCTS
+21 
-26 PSIWNSNQ
+26 
-34 CLGKLGGVKGLEV
+34 
-47 VDALAYAGVLH
+47 ALAYTEGTYTATAQGNNGLVTVSVTFSADAITDVTVVEHSETAGLSDRPIAEIPAAIVENQFLAVDTVS
-58 GHAQLLGDGDGN
+58 GATNSSNAILTAVADCVAQ
-70 AALGG
+70 
-75 AVQLGK
+75 
-81 DDAGDTSGLLKLLGL
+81 
-96 DEAVLAGGGVQH
+96 AGGDVEA
-108 QQSLPGTVGQFPVND
+108 LKAVAVEKAPVED
-123 AGDLVELV
+123 VEATYD
-131 HQVLLVVQ
+131 VV
-139 PPGGVHQH
+139 V
-147 RVHPSGLGRAHGIV
+147 
-161 HHGGGVRPLVL
+161 
-172 LDDLHTGALGPDGQ
+172 
-186 LLGGGGAGLTAS
+186 LGGGGAGLTAS

-359 NVITILTDAAKAN
+359 NVITILTDAAKSN

-380 RANELIVE
+380 RANDLIVE

>member
-1 MTRNR
+1 MKKLTAALLVFLMMVMTG
-6 QKAKARSKVFPLQYS
+6 AM
-21 TPCTS
+21 
-26 PSIWNSNQ
+26 
-34 CLGKLGGVKGLEV
+34 
-47 VDALAYAGVLH
+47 ALAYTEGTYTATAQGNNGPVTVSVTFSADAITDVTVVEHSETAGLSDRPIAEIPAAIVENQSLAVDTVS
-58 GHAQLLGDGDGN
+58 GATNSSNAILTAVADCVAQ
-70 AALGG
+70 
-75 AVQLGK
+75 
-81 DDAGDTSGLLKLLGL
+81 
-96 DEAVLAGGGVQH
+96 AGGDVEA
-108 QQSLPGTVGQFPVND
+108 LKAVAVEKAPVED
-123 AGDLVELV
+123 VEATYD
-131 HQVLLVVQ
+131 VV
-139 PPGGVHQH
+139 V
-147 RVHPSGLGRAHGIV
+147 
-161 HHGGGVRPLVL
+161 
-172 LDDLHTGALGPDGQ
+172 
-186 LLGGGGAGLTAS
+186 LGGGGAGLTAS

-380 RANELIVE
+380 RANDLIVE

-516 AALAQTDGIFYIIC
+516 AALEQTDGIFYIIC

-621 TNTHVISTE
+621 TNAHVISTE